1 MSNQIPAG
9 LGEHM
14 PVAWIP
20 ASLRALTNQRESI
33 RVDGKTVRDVID
45 QLELQFPG
53 IKARLCEGDSLRR
66 GLAVA
71 IDAEV
76 SRTGL
81 DQAVPEHSEVHF
93 LPAIGGG

>member
-1 MSNQIPAG
+1 
-9 LGEHM
+9 M
-14 PVAWIP
+14 PVVWIP
-20 ASLRALTNQRESI
+20 ASLRALTDQRETI
-33 RVDGKTVRDVID
+33 RVDGTTVREVIE
-45 QLELQFPG
+45 QLEARFPG

-81 DQAVPEHSEVHF
+81 DQTVPENSEVHF

>member
-1 MSNQIPAG
+1 
-9 LGEHM
+9 M
-14 PVAWIP
+14 PVVWIP

-33 RVDGKTVRDVID
+33 RLDGQTVRGVID
-45 QLELQFPG
+45 NLELQFPG
-53 IKARLCEGDSLRR
+53 IKARLCEGNNLRR

-81 DQAVPEHSEVHF
+81 DQAVPENSEVHF

>member
-1 MSNQIPAG
+1 
-9 LGEHM
+9 M
-14 PVAWIP
+14 PVVWIP
-20 ASLRALTNQRESI
+20 ASLRALSGERESI
-33 RVDGKTVRDVID
+33 RVDGNTVRDVID

-76 SRTGL
+76 SRAGL
-81 DQAVPEHSEVHF
+81 DQTVPENSEVHF
-93 LPAIGGG
+93 LPAIGGGQAASRDA